1 MVPSQTDM
9 QAALSYEQLNIGDR
23 WTSGSRTIAMEEIHL
38 FAGLTGDNDPLH
50 MDPEFAAKGPF
61 GQPIA
66 HGMLGMSI
74 LIGLSSTAPRVR
86 TSAFVD
92 IRGWNFLKPVF
103 PGDSVH
109 VVTEIVDMKPHGRR
123 HGEVHWYRQLINQK
137 GEKVQDGILVTLI
150 ARQAPVAN
158 KTKRIESAHA
168 MADASVDRAPSLAV
182 PQGSGVAQSIGLS
195 PNLAV
200 SSNMSVSS
208 ASLAQ
213 EALLEGV

>member
-1 MVPSQTDM
+1 MVPTQTDM
-9 QAALSYEQLNIGDR
+9 QTALSYEQLNIGDR

-50 MDPEFAAKGPF
+50 MDPEFAAQGPF
-61 GQPIA
+61 GEPIA

-109 VVTEIVDMKPHGRR
+109 VITEIVDMKPHGRR

-150 ARQAPVAN
+150 ARQAPISN
-158 KTKRIESAHA
+158 KTKRIEPAHVL
-168 MADASVDRAPSLAV
+168 ADSPVA
-182 PQGSGVAQSIGLS
+182 VAQNIAVS
-195 PNLAV
+195 PNI
-200 SSNMSVSS
+200 SVGSTG
-208 ASLAQ
+208 LAQ

>member
-1 MVPSQTDM
+1 MAPLQRIRLNVPRRCCTAMVPSQTDM
-9 QAALSYEQLNIGDR
+9 QTALSYEQLNIGDR

-137 GEKVQDGILVTLI
+137 GDKVQDGILVTLI
-150 ARQAPVAN
+150 ARQAPVSN
-158 KTKRIESAHA
+158 KTKRIEPAHT
-168 MADASVDRAPSLAV
+168 MADSSVNMNPSLAV
-182 PQGSGVAQSIGLS
+182 PQ
-195 PNLAV
+195 P
-200 SSNMSVSS
+200 VSS